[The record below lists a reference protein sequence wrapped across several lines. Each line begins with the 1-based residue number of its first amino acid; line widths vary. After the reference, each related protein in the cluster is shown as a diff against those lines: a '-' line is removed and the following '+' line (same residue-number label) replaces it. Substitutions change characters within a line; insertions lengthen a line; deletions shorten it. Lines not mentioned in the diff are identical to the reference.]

1 MIGKKLISTLFIPAT
16 LIVTL
21 STPTIQ
27 AANEDTVK
35 SYIEDYYV
43 DEVDPS
49 LLEQDLD
56 TIFDQLD
63 PYSTYF
69 TKDEYQTFK
78 DSINQKF
85 VGIGVGIEKVEEGIL
100 LNRVFED
107 SPAKQAGLHSGDIIL
122 SADGTSLKEKS
133 IEEAVTYIKGEEG
146 TSVDL
151 TVLQDA
157 ELNDV
162 TVQRKQIQLPSVEG
176 ERLGGNIGYVQLYTF
191 SQKTASELND
201 VASDLEGV
209 EQWIIDVRNNPGGYL
224 TASQQVLGFF
234 PSVSNAIIAEY
245 RNSELTFNSIQQDYA
260 FDKPV
265 SLLVNENSASA
276 SEIVA
281 GALQDN
287 DAATLYGTTTFGKG
301 LLQELLT
308 LPDGGAVKLST
319 ARFFTPDHNKIQDVG
334 IKPDINSEQP
344 LADAHRVALVESND
358 YKTFEEDRVSP
369 SKTFEIQL
377 SSPVKA
383 QSVKSSV
390 ELIEL
395 GGKKVEF
402 SLTSEDEDTLLLD
415 PKDDLSSDKDYM
427 IMIHPGWENNDGKTS
442 NQGVMQPV
450 DVE

>member
-1 MIGKKLISTLFIPAT
+1 MIGKKLKLNLFILAT
-16 LIVTL
+16 LIVSL
-21 STPTIQ
+21 STPPVQ

-43 DEVDPS
+43 DKVDPS
-49 LLEQDLD
+49 LLEKDLD

-122 SADGTSLKEKS
+122 SADGTSLKGKS
-133 IEEAVTYIKGEEG
+133 IEEAVTYIKGEAG

-151 TVLQDA
+151 TVLQGE

-162 TVQRKQIQLPSVEG
+162 TVQRKEIQLPSVEG

-191 SQKTASELND
+191 SHKTAAELND
-201 VASDLEGV
+201 VASELDGV
-209 EQWIIDVRNNPGGYL
+209 DQWIIDVRNNPGGYL
-224 TASQQVLGFF
+224 KASQQVLGFF
-234 PSVSNAIIAEY
+234 PNVSNAIIAEF
-245 RNSELTFNSIQQDYA
+245 RNSNLSYEPIEQDYT
-260 FDKPV
+260 FKEPV
-265 SLLVNENSASA
+265 SLLINENSASA

-281 GALQDN
+281 GALQDY
-287 DAATLYGTTTFGKG
+287 DSATLYGTTTFGKG
-301 LLQELLT
+301 LLQELLS

-319 ARFFTPDHNKIQDVG
+319 ARFFTPNHNKIQDVG

-358 YKTFEEDRVSP
+358 YKTFEKDQVSP
-369 SKTFEIQL
+369 TKTFEIQL

-383 QSVKSSV
+383 QSVESSI

-395 GGKKVEF
+395 GGDKVEF
-402 SLTSEDEDTLLLD
+402 NLTSEDEDTLLLD
-415 PKDDLSSDKDYM
+415 PKSELSPDRDYM
-427 IMIHPGWENNDGKTS
+427 IMIHPGWENKNGKTS
-442 NQGVMQPV
+442 TQGVIQPV